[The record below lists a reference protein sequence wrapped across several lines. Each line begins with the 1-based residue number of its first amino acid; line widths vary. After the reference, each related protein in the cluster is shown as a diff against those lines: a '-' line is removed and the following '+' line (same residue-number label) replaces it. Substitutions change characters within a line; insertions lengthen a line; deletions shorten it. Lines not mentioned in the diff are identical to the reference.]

1 MTANLA
7 TMIDAN
13 VPGNKPA
20 IIFDQ
25 GAGDAVVFSYDQLRG
40 RIASCAQ
47 FLKTKRVCPG
57 DHVALLSGN
66 HLDYMTAFYA
76 IMYCGAV
83 ACPINFKL
91 PRPMQQEVLTLC
103 RAQCVF
109 VDAAHA
115 NRSSVP
121 EFALDDEAIFSE
133 AGAGLPPHQVHGDD
147 VACIMFTSGSTGLPK
162 AVPITHGGYG
172 WALRHYEF
180 ARASSVDLRTLIA
193 APFFHMNAQATTM
206 LSLFFGGTCI
216 MMPTFSTETF
226 LDTVA
231 QHQVSEITG
240 VPTMMA
246 LAIRAIDE
254 GYRADLS
261 SVSVVALGSA
271 PLSESLLCDIQ
282 RVFPNAS
289 IDNGYG
295 TTEGG
300 LVSFGPAPEGL
311 TKPPLSI
318 GYPTK
323 DVDFYLEGGGD
334 EGVLWIKTP
343 MTSSGYLGLPQ
354 VNAEKFKDGY
364 YNTGDVLRRD
374 ETGFYFFVGRADDMF
389 VCGGENIFPAEVEK
403 VLRSH
408 PVIAEAVVVPQQD
421 AIKGARPV
429 AFVTLQAAGDV
440 DVDDIKAYALE
451 HLPAYAHP
459 RTVTVL
465 ETLPRGTTEK
475 IDRKALNQRANQER
489 SR

>member
-1 MTANLA
+1 IKM
-7 TMIDAN
+7 
-13 VPGNKPA
+13 
-20 IIFDQ
+20 
-25 GAGDAVVFSYDQLRG
+25 
-40 RIASCAQ
+40 
-47 FLKTKRVCPG
+47 
-57 DHVALLSGN
+57 
-66 HLDYMTAFYA
+66 
-76 IMYCGAV
+76 
-83 ACPINFKL
+83 
-91 PRPMQQEVLTLC
+91 
-103 RAQCVF
+103 
-109 VDAAHA
+109 
-115 NRSSVP
+115 
-121 EFALDDEAIFSE
+121 
-133 AGAGLPPHQVHGDD
+133 
-147 VACIMFTSGSTGLPK
+147 PK
-162 AVPITHGGYG
+162 
-172 WALRHYEF
+172 
-180 ARASSVDLRTLIA
+180 
-193 APFFHMNAQATTM
+193 
-206 LSLFFGGTCI
+206 
-216 MMPTFSTETF
+216 FSTETY

-231 QHQVSEITG
+231 PHQVSEING
-240 VPTMMA
+240 EPTIKA
-246 LAIRAIDE
+246 LAIRANDE

-318 GYPTK
+318 GYPAK

-389 VCGGENIFPAEVEK
+389 VCGCENIFPAEVEK